1 MMKGERIAQLE
12 LLLRSHPE
20 GLRRAEIARRMG
32 VHRSTI
38 SRYVDDLAQHIGIY
52 EENNLIKLKEND
64 EDSSPMELSVYESLA
79 FNMGAEVLASTA
91 EFANPHLASGLRKLA
106 MNMRSY
112 APKISENAL
121 FVVDEGQLRC
131 SSCRSSR
138 FELER
143 YGVEIPAQGLDLLRH
158 VQQSFPSGWP
168 DGELSPPVRRACA
181 RAIDGFVQYHLGLA
195 WEGNYFRRV

>member
-1 MMKGERIAQLE
+1 M
-12 LLLRSHPE
+12 LLPLYFRLRLAGALGFAPNL
-20 GLRRAEIARRMG
+20 GQCGRCG
-32 VHRSTI
+32 RS
-38 SRYVDDLAQHIGIY
+38 IGG
-52 EENNLIKLKEND
+52 D
-64 EDSSPMELSVYESLA
+64 
-79 FNMGAEVLASTA
+79 
-91 EFANPHLASGLRKLA
+91 
-106 MNMRSY
+106 
-112 APKISENAL
+112 AL

-143 YGVEIPAQGLDLLRH
+143 YGVEVPAQGLDLLRH

-168 DGELSPPVRRACA
+168 DGELPPAVRRACA

>member
-1 MMKGERIAQLE
+1 MGLAANC
-12 LLLRSHPE
+12 LRFVE
-20 GLRRAEIARRMG
+20 AMG
-32 VHRSTI
+32 VGEDAATEAFLLVEDLRAVLEAEKAPPVLLPLYFRLRLAGALGFAPNLGQCGRCGRTI
-38 SRYVDDLAQHIGIY
+38 S
-52 EENNLIKLKEND
+52 
-64 EDSSPMELSVYESLA
+64 ED
-79 FNMGAEVLASTA
+79 
-91 EFANPHLASGLRKLA
+91 
-106 MNMRSY
+106 
-112 APKISENAL
+112 AL

-131 SSCRSSR
+131 CSCRSSR

-168 DGELSPPVRRACA
+168 DGELPPPVRRACA

>member
-1 MMKGERIAQLE
+1 MKKFFSIVLAVIMAMSLAACAPAPVFPPASGRG
-12 LLLRSHPE
+12 P
-20 GLRRAEIARRMG
+20 GLCPQPGAVRPVRR
-32 VHRSTI
+32 TI
-38 SRYVDDLAQHIGIY
+38 S
-52 EENNLIKLKEND
+52 
-64 EDSSPMELSVYESLA
+64 ED
-79 FNMGAEVLASTA
+79 
-91 EFANPHLASGLRKLA
+91 
-106 MNMRSY
+106 
-112 APKISENAL
+112 AL

-168 DGELSPPVRRACA
+168 DGELPPPVRRACA

>member
-1 MMKGERIAQLE
+1 MAPQDYTRRSFQAAAALIAVLICVAFIPPQTICGI
-12 LLLRSHPE
+12 P
-20 GLRRAEIARRMG
+20 LRRANILSDILSFEDAATEAFLLVEDLRAVLEAEKAPPVLLPLYFRLRLAG
-32 VHRSTI
+32 ALGFAPNLGQCGRCGRTI
-38 SRYVDDLAQHIGIY
+38 S
-52 EENNLIKLKEND
+52 
-64 EDSSPMELSVYESLA
+64 ED
-79 FNMGAEVLASTA
+79 
-91 EFANPHLASGLRKLA
+91 
-106 MNMRSY
+106 
-112 APKISENAL
+112 AL

-168 DGELSPPVRRACA
+168 DGELPPPVRRACA

>member
-1 MMKGERIAQLE
+1 MKQEDTKQKILEKALE
-12 LLLRSHPE
+12 LFSTY
-20 GLRRAEIARRMG
+20 GYDSVSVGEIAKAVG
-32 VHRSTI
+32 IKAPSLYNHFPSKQAIFDAIVEATAAQYEKDTDAIDIHVQNAAQDI
-38 SRYVDDLAQHIGIY
+38 SV
-52 EENNLIKLKEND
+52 
-64 EDSSPMELSVYESLA
+64 
-79 FNMGAEVLASTA
+79 FTA
-91 EFANPHLASGLRKLA
+91 
-106 MNMRSY
+106 
-112 APKISENAL
+112 ISEDAL

-168 DGELSPPVRRACA
+168 DGELPPPVRRACA

>member
-1 MMKGERIAQLE
+1 MTGVENKFAELKKAGKKGLIIYITAGIPDADSTVQLVLE
-12 LLLRSHPE
+12 AEKAPPVLLPLYFRLRLAGALGFAPNL
-20 GLRRAEIARRMG
+20 GQCGRCGR
-32 VHRSTI
+32 TI
-38 SRYVDDLAQHIGIY
+38 S
-52 EENNLIKLKEND
+52 
-64 EDSSPMELSVYESLA
+64 ED
-79 FNMGAEVLASTA
+79 
-91 EFANPHLASGLRKLA
+91 
-106 MNMRSY
+106 
-112 APKISENAL
+112 AL

-168 DGELSPPVRRACA
+168 DGELPPPVRRACA